1 MLNPILGAL
10 AQNRLG
16 AAAAPVRNMMQMVR
30 AAHNQQA
37 AVSQIM
43 ARNPQL
49 NSVLQQYGGNA
60 QQAFYGMAQQL
71 GVNPDE
77 VLSLIR

>member
-10 AQNRLG
+10 ANNRLS
-16 AAAAPVRNMMQMVR
+16 AAAAPVRNMMQAIR
-30 AAHNQQA
+30 AAQNPQA
-37 AVSQIM
+37 EVSQLV

-49 NSVLQQYGGNA
+49 SSVLQQYGGNA
-60 QQAFYGMAQQL
+60 QQAFYGMANQF

-77 VLSLIR
+77 VLSMIR